1 MVRSHGRWILGR
13 IGNVSYAAWS
23 ASTWIMAVENCTHS
37 GEHLSFW
44 GILGRDWSMLIHGT
58 ELQRALLGQQ
68 LEQPHM
74 IALAVV
80 RGDKESSFT

>member
-1 MVRSHGRWILGR
+1 
-13 IGNVSYAAWS
+13 
-23 ASTWIMAVENCTHS
+23 
-37 GEHLSFW
+37 
-44 GILGRDWSMLIHGT
+44 MLIHGT